1 MIDAFLNYAFIRNA
15 VFALILSSIVCAL
28 IGVIISE
35 KKMIMLTGSVAHTA
49 YGGVGLG
56 FLIGVNPLLT
66 AMLFAVLSALII
78 GYFKSRGGKKSDE
91 LIALLWSFGMALGI
105 LFVYFT
111 KGYPPDMQTYLFG
124 NVLTVTKSDLI
135 LMAVLTLIVAF
146 VIIMLFS
153 DCKALL
159 FDEQFLTLRGVKTK
173 LLNYIILVLIS
184 LSVVVLIKSVGIIL
198 SLALLSAPSAAS
210 ALFAKRLWARM
221 TLSFVFSL
229 IITLSGLA
237 LSHFLL
243 LPASAVIAI
252 IAATF
257 YALSLIIAKIKK

>member
-1 MIDAFLNYAFIRNA
+1 MKNLR
-15 VFALILSSIVCAL
+15 
-28 IGVIISE
+28 II
-35 KKMIMLTGSVAHTA
+35 A
-49 YGGVGLG
+49 GL
-56 FLIGVNPLLT
+56 L
-66 AMLFAVLSALII
+66 
-78 GYFKSRGGKKSDE
+78 
-91 LIALLWSFGMALGI
+91 
-105 LFVYFT
+105 
-111 KGYPPDMQTYLFG
+111 
-124 NVLTVTKSDLI
+124 
-135 LMAVLTLIVAF
+135 

-243 LPASAVIAI
+243 LPAGAMIAI